1 MTEATITDL
10 REIPFTTADGG
21 TTTLSE
27 LGDKVFLVVNLASKC
42 GLTPQYEQLEQLQRT
57 YGDRG
62 FSVLG
67 FPSNQFLQELS
78 DEEKIAE
85 YCSATWGVTFPMSEK
100 VKVNGR
106 HAHPL
111 YQELT
116 QTPDAEGKK
125 GRISWNF
132 EKFVVFPDGRVVR
145 FSPRTLPDAPE
156 VVSAIE
162 EALPH

>member
-67 FPSNQFLQELS
+67 FPSNQFLQEPGS
-78 DEEKIAE
+78 TEEILD
-85 YCSATWGVTFPMSEK
+85 YCAVTWGVTFPVFDK
-100 VKVNGR
+100 VRVNGSK
-106 HAHPL
+106 AAPL
-111 YQELT
+111 YKALKRT
-116 QTPDAEGKK
+116 QDAEGRA
-125 GRISWNF
+125 GRVTWNF
-132 EKFVVFPDGRVVR
+132 EKFLLTPGGTAHR
-145 FSPRTLPDAPE
+145 FSPKTLPDDPRIVE
-156 VVSAIE
+156 LIE
-162 EALPH
+162 ANLPG